1 MQEGLIMI
9 ILLNSSK
16 TLEFQQKTN
25 ISKHTIPEHAKEA
38 DLLVKELR
46 KLSTSEFSKLMKTS
60 EKLTKLNIDRFASWQ
75 THMKGSNTKQ
85 ALLAFRGDIYSGM
98 DVDNYKI
105 KDFEFAQ
112 NHVRILSGLYG
123 ILRPL
128 DLIQPYRLE
137 MAAKLA
143 TTRGKDMYQ
152 FWGQKINASV
162 KELLKREKSGMLVNL
177 CSAEYF
183 KAVKPDLL
191 DANMITPSFKEF
203 RDGSYRFVTLYAKKA
218 RGMMCNYIIRNRL
231 KAANDLKSFNA
242 EGYRFNKKLSS
253 DNAWVFTRGESQPD

>member
-1 MQEGLIMI
+1 MI

-16 TLEFQQKTN
+16 TLEFKQKTH
-25 ISKHTIPEHAKEA
+25 ISKHTVPEHAKDA
-38 DLLVKELR
+38 DLLVQELR
-46 KLSTSEFSKLMKTS
+46 KLSASEFSKMMKTS

-75 THMKGSNTKQ
+75 SHKKGSNTKQ

-98 DVDNYKI
+98 DVEKYKP

-112 NHVRILSGLYG
+112 QHVRILSGLYG

-191 DANMITPSFKEF
+191 HANMITPSFKEF
-203 RDGSYRFVTLYAKKA
+203 RDGSYRFVTIYAKKA
-218 RGMMCNYIIRNRL
+218 RGLMCNYIIRNRL
-231 KAANDLKSFNA
+231 KSVDDLKSFNV
-242 EGYRFNKKLSS
+242 EGYRFNKNISS
-253 DNAWVFTRGESQPD
+253 DDAWVFTRGESDPNKKTIRV